1 MSTNAGTTK
10 PGAPIKFQVDMKS
23 FAFETGC
30 TFRGITIS
38 PAVDGWNFIVRAT
51 DKKGIAVYAMSSGES
66 VEDTCDA
73 LMTMLQGKEAHYFW
87 RLDAWAKD

>member
-1 MSTNAGTTK
+1 MSDKDTTAK
-10 PGAPIKFQVDMKS
+10 PGTPIEIRVDMKS

-30 TFRGITIS
+30 TFRGMTIS

-51 DKKGIAVYAMSSGES
+51 DKKGIAVYAMASGED
-66 VEDTCDA
+66 VAYTCES